1 MPKKKNDA
9 AVEPTNGFSA
19 EELNKMHREAHA
31 ELGRPALIAD
41 LAKGDPAAYGK
52 VSLAL
57 EDHIRWFTTTP
68 EGKLARKKGEDVSV
82 CYITAAFG
90 KNGQHLD
97 EWRRYDANR
106 TRPLTAFLHDRRDA
120 MSNQM
125 KTRRADM
132 KSERQQEIYRSVLKV
147 VLCKFRNYYLHDKR
161 TDVAKIVDAIQSVEI
176 DGKELASLGRN
187 TQHYRRGINR
197 VAEFINVQLSECEDE
212 AIFRED
218 FNMSR
223 QAWSQCG
230 DILRSIIDYK
240 LRQR

>member
-9 AVEPTNGFSA
+9 VVEPTNGFSA
-19 EELNKMHREAHA
+19 EKLIKKHRAAHA
-31 ELGRPALIAD
+31 ELGGPALVAD

-68 EGKLARKKGEDVSV
+68 EGKLARKKGEDVLA

-90 KNGQHLD
+90 KHGEHLD
-97 EWRRYDANR
+97 EWRRCDANR
-106 TRPLTAFLHDRRDA
+106 TRPLTAFLHDRRGA
-120 MSNQM
+120 MSDQM
-125 KTRRADM
+125 KTIRANM
-132 KSERQQEIYRSVLKV
+132 KSKRQQESYRRVLKV
-147 VLCKFRNYYLHDKR
+147 VLDEFKKDREGDRR
-161 TDVAKIVDAIQSVEI
+161 TDVDAIARAIQSVEI

-197 VAEFINVQLSECEDE
+197 VAEFINVQLSECENE
-212 AIFRED
+212 VIFRED
-218 FNMSR
+218 FKVSR